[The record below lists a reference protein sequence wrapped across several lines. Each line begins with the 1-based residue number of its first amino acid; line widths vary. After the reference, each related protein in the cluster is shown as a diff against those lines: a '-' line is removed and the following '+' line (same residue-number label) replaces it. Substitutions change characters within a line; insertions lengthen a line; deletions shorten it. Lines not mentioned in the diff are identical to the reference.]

1 MYNIKV
7 TNYGD
12 EKYIEKYIDRKKY
25 SKKVKLAQLKEI
37 LDMYTI
43 KPKRENR
50 KKLTNRLSY

>member
-7 TNYGD
+7 TKSGD
-12 EKYIEKYIDRKKY
+12 KKYIEKYIDRKNIL
-25 SKKVKLAQLKEI
+25 KKVKLAQLKEI

-50 KKLTNRLSY
+50 KH